1 MLVPYNTDIRSG
13 HLRVR
18 ACAQARAVEN
28 HVYVV
33 TAGATGNL
41 PQVEGADIHYA
52 QSAILTPSDIA
63 FARDGIA
70 AEATPNIETM
80 LVHDLDLG
88 ALRKMEATGTVRPWT
103 DRRLDLYKVTFRDG
117 DETIEV

>member
-1 MLVPYNTDIRSG
+1 VKVCS
-13 HLRVR
+13 
-18 ACAQARAVEN
+18 QARAVEN
-28 HVYVV
+28 HIYLV

-52 QSAILTPSDIA
+52 QSAIYTPSDIA

-80 LVHDLDLG
+80 VIHDLDL
-88 ALRKMEATGTVRPWT
+88 AVLRKMDVAGTVRPWQ
-103 DRRLDLYKVTFRDG
+103 DRRKDLYCVTVKRPSG
-117 DETIEV
+117 AITI